1 MRVSFF
7 LTRKTNS
14 SKVIRELRSEK
25 KLTHFELEVEIMV
38 DKEQLMAETF
48 FYLRVYPDPRVASIG
63 KTSCHVY
70 YPVDKGFEGYE
81 NRERWKEDYGAY
93 VICPPKSNSR
103 SPWPKELRRWVASI
117 RQIVETVFDK
127 LLYTFRLDRE
137 RPHLLG
143 GIRTRLA
150 AKVAL
155 HNFCIW
161 FNRQSRRLNLAFADL
176 LGWS

>member
-1 MRVSFF
+1 MRLAFSSVSP
-7 LTRKTNS
+7 
-14 SKVIRELRSEK
+14 IRRLHFPLICQGF
-25 KLTHFELEVEIMV
+25 LTHFMFHGKFSV
-38 DKEQLMAETF
+38 
-48 FYLRVYPDPRVASIG
+48 YLRVYPDPRVASIG
-63 KTSCHVY
+63 ETSCHVY
-70 YPVDKGFEGYE
+70 YPVDKGFEGYQ
-81 NRERWKEDYGAY
+81 NHERWQEAYGAY

-103 SPWPKELRRWVASI
+103 NPWPKELRRWVASI
-117 RQIVETVFDK
+117 RQIVETIFDK

-161 FNRQSRRLNLAFADL
+161 LNRQLGRPNLAFADL